1 VTSAALAR
9 VAVSSQSKIVTQKKN
24 KIKFDCSTT
33 RMRLGPQDALV
44 GGAAAVGQGGSAPA
58 TPTQQDRMFG
68 ATENAAAEFR
78 IKVSSQMSFKQVD
91 TQEGSKIKVLSA

>member
-1 VTSAALAR
+1 
-9 VAVSSQSKIVTQKKN
+9 
-24 KIKFDCSTT
+24 
-33 RMRLGPQDALV
+33 MRLGPQDALV
-44 GGAAAVGQGGSAPA
+44 GGAAAGQGGSAPA

-91 TQEGSKIKVLSA
+91 TQEGCKIKVLSA